1 MRKEETKSKTVNI
14 MFNAQVHIL
23 WCQKK
28 HHSISIKSLRKA
40 MTAKPTH
47 DPQES
52 HTGVCILMPQNAHLL
67 RPKESMHWEWSLCDE
82 REVMVY

>member
-1 MRKEETKSKTVNI
+1 
-14 MFNAQVHIL
+14 
-23 WCQKK
+23 
-28 HHSISIKSLRKA
+28 